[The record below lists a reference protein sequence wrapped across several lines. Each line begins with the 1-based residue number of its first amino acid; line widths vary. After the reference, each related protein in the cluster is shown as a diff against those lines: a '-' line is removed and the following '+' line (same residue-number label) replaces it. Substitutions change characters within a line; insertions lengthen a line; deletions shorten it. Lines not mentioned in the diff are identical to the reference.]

1 MRLDTSQLTIG
12 LAALAAEYG
21 KEAVE
26 RAVDAEQS
34 LHRAEQW
41 RAQQVAWERED
52 RRN

>member
-1 MRLDTSQLTIG
+1 MSADNAAALR

-34 LHRAEQW
+34 LHRAERS
-41 RAQQVAWERED
+41 RAQRVAWARED
-52 RRN
+52 QRN

>member
-1 MRLDTSQLTIG
+1 MRLETSQLTVG

-26 RAVDAEQS
+26 HAEDVVKS

-41 RAQQVAWERED
+41 RAQRVAWARED